1 MTQVVASYPFAP
13 HDHVRKSD
21 AKYIKRP
28 QCDRVRLFL
37 GSFRYPLYPNFI
49 VLSVRSFKRL
59 TLSSVLGFRSSD
71 NPFESTFWNPTA
83 LGVFER
89 PSSGESSRHFPT
101 SATSIVLIRKL
112 NTLGTSMFV
121 LHDDVILM
129 RPSVIICNSCHY
141 PQFHAIHR
149 RPFAKWLSSY
159 SWVTTN
165 SLLSHY
171 RVTAN
176 LSVLSHF
183 MLGKRL

>member
-13 HDHVRKSD
+13 RDHVRKSD

-37 GSFRYPLYPNFI
+37 GSFCYPLYPNFI
-49 VLSVRSFKRL
+49 VLSVWSFKRL
-59 TLSSVLGFRSSD
+59 TLSSVLGPVSEVRTILLSP
-71 NPFESTFWNPTA
+71 PFEIRRLWM
-83 LGVFER
+83 
-89 PSSGESSRHFPT
+89 SSRHFPT

-112 NTLGTSMFV
+112 NALGTSMFV

-141 PQFHAIHR
+141 PQFMRSIDGRLPSHYQVAS
-149 RPFAKWLSSY
+149 K
-159 SWVTTN
+159 

-171 RVTAN
+171 RVT
-176 LSVLSHF
+176 LKSLPTHF
-183 MLGKRL
+183 